1 MRKTAAC
8 VLLTIL
14 CSITAAA
21 QTAPGAQVMNPSL
34 YSDSASNLF
43 LFRDLRARNLN
54 DIVNIMVVENSSASN
69 SANTATQ
76 KKGDASVTTPGFLLG
91 IKVPV
96 NPLTLSSAADFSGQ
110 GSTTR
115 TGQLN
120 ASISARVVQVLPNGD
135 LVIEGRKEVTI
146 NREHQ
151 VLTVRGTIR
160 QYDISPSDVVLST
173 SIANMEINF
182 DGKGIISD
190 ANKPA
195 LLSKLFKY
203 ILPF

>member
-1 MRKTAAC
+1 
-8 VLLTIL
+8 V
-14 CSITAAA
+14 A
-21 QTAPGAQVMNPSL
+21 QSQQVAPPNPSL
-34 YSDSASNLF
+34 FSSSAPNLF
-43 LFRDLRARNLN
+43 LFRDLRARNIN
-54 DIVNIMVVENSSASN
+54 DIVNILIVENSSASN

-76 KKGDASVTTPGFLLG
+76 RKGDASITTPGYLFG

-96 NPLTLSSAADFSGQ
+96 TPLTLNSATDFTGT

-120 ASISARVVQVLPNGD
+120 ASISAHVVEVLPNGD
-135 LVIEGRKEVTI
+135 MVIEGRKEVTI

-151 VLTVRGTIR
+151 ILTVRGTVR
-160 QYDISPSDVVLST
+160 QYDISPADNVLST
-173 SIANMEINF
+173 AIANMEINF
-182 DGKGIISD
+182 DGKGIVSD

-195 LLSKLFKY
+195 LLSKIFKY